1 MRHDSNN
8 GEPRSFVSESD
19 VLTDG
24 ILAGKVLAREN
35 LVYDGDLLGGF
46 TIAVGEVA
54 ALLKGDSQR
63 CEISRRNHANGLQR
77 AEAGHAVPGDAAASR
92 AMFSASASCGF
103 TRPNFI
109 NSANG
114 APICVRNRCIA

>member
-63 CEISRRNHANGLQR
+63 CEISRRNHANAAVRTGIVRALRTSLDGKARHTPVVTEWQGVNQR
-77 AEAGHAVPGDAAASR
+77 G
-92 AMFSASASCGF
+92 
-103 TRPNFI
+103 
-109 NSANG
+109 
-114 APICVRNRCIA
+114 